1 LLRSMRPATP
11 TTSTIRRKHDHHVRP
26 LHPRPNFI
34 QFARHSLP
42 HGAILLAWISNSPRT
57 SPAWLK
63 TWMCTFTRSPTL
75 FLAASKVPRF
85 LSHSHARTHARMLT
99 SCCGDGCTYRGR
111 VGRQEGPG
119 KGWYSDPPVGVL
131 SGPAAL
137 CLHAALHPLYQA
149 QRQEVAHGLQLRVP
163 TLST

>member
-1 LLRSMRPATP
+1 MAEDLDVHIYKEP
-11 TTSTIRRKHDHHVRP
+11 D
-26 LHPRPNFI
+26 
-34 QFARHSLP
+34 SLP
-42 HGAILLAWISNSPRT
+42 GRFQGSQVPIS
-57 SPAWLK
+57 L
-63 TWMCTFTRSPTL
+63 
-75 FLAASKVPRF
+75 
-85 LSHSHARTHARMLT
+85 ARTHARMLT